1 MNPEEF
7 RRSGHELVDWIAE
20 YMLNV
25 EDYPVLSDV
34 EPGWVRSQLPIAAPE
49 QPEEFSTILADL
61 DAIVLPGLT
70 HWQSPNFFG
79 YFPANRS
86 GPSILG
92 ELAAAGLGVQGMMW
106 LTSPACTELESL
118 VLDWLVDLLGLP
130 AAFRTDGPGG
140 GVIQDSASSA
150 VLCAL
155 LAARERVTDGEVNR
169 VGARVPLT
177 AYATDQA
184 HSSIDKAVRIAGL
197 GIENLRRVPTRADH
211 SMDPDALRT
220 MLAADRAAGAIPCLV
235 AATVGTTATGAVDP
249 LPEIGAAC
257 AEHGTWLHVDA
268 AMAGSAAICPEFR
281 HLQDGLDG
289 ADSYCFNPHKWL
301 LTNFDCSCLYVRQ
314 RASLIQALSISPEYL
329 VNAATDTGAVID
341 YRDWQVPLGRRFR
354 ALKLWF
360 VLRSYGAEQLRAMV
374 RRHVEAARWFAEAVT
389 ASSAFELAAPVPL
402 NLVCFRHVAG
412 DAATERLLHDVN
424 HAGQIFLTH
433 ARVDGRFVLRL
444 SVGQE
449 HTELQHVQR
458 AWDMLLAAAPQ
469 SPRVI
474 GGSS

>member
-1 MNPEEF
+1 
-7 RRSGHELVDWIAE
+7 
-20 YMLNV
+20 
-25 EDYPVLSDV
+25 
-34 EPGWVRSQLPIAAPE
+34 
-49 QPEEFSTILADL
+49 
-61 DAIVLPGLT
+61 
-70 HWQSPNFFG
+70 
-79 YFPANRS
+79 
-86 GPSILG
+86 
-92 ELAAAGLGVQGMMW
+92 
-106 LTSPACTELESL
+106 
-118 VLDWLVDLLGLP
+118 
-130 AAFRTDGPGG
+130 
-140 GVIQDSASSA
+140 
-150 VLCAL
+150 
-155 LAARERVTDGEVNR
+155 
-169 VGARVPLT
+169 VPLT

-281 HLQDGLDG
+281 HLQDGLGG

-301 LTNFDCSCLYVRQ
+301 LTNFDCGCLYVRQ

-412 DAATERLLHDVN
+412 DAATERVLHDVN

-433 ARVDGRFVLRL
+433 ARVDDHFVLRL

-458 AWDMLLAAAPQ
+458 AWDILLAAARQ
-469 SPRVI
+469 SPQVI